1 MRTVTLPSTAIQ
13 LTRISGSKSA
23 RSPAW
28 KREAASKAF
37 HCMSARESLWRNYAY
52 VNKQGNLLSTT
63 TWEGV
68 QEGINDSRYVA
79 MLRHLIETARKSDKQ
94 ENQSLADS
102 AQMTLDRI
110 LADIVPKNDTESQ
123 RRLDELRALVA
134 RQIMRFVHIGV
145 STG

>member
-1 MRTVTLPSTAIQ
+1 
-13 LTRISGSKSA
+13 
-23 RSPAW
+23 
-28 KREAASKAF
+28 
-37 HCMSARESLWRNYAY
+37 
-52 VNKQGNLLSTT
+52 
-63 TWEGV
+63 
-68 QEGINDSRYVA
+68 
-79 MLRHLIETARKSDKQ
+79 MLQHLIETARKSDKQ

-145 STG
+145 SPG